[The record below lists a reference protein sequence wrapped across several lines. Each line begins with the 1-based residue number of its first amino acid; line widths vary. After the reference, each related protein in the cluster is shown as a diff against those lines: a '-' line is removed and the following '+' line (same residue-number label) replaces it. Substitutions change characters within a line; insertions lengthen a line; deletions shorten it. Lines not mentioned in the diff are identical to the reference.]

1 MDQKL
6 SNQKKLDELPESSDK
21 FWDGEVHAN
30 IVPHDWFDD
39 HSHYFMRVTG
49 HEAYCEGCGWGFAL
63 DGGDKIIEGHLYT
76 REKKFVI

>member
-1 MDQKL
+1 METKS
-6 SNQKKLDELPESSDK
+6 SNRKKLDDLPVNESK

-30 IVPHDWFDD
+30 IVPHDWFAD
-39 HSHYFMRVTG
+39 HLHFFIRVTG

-76 REKKFVI
+76 KEGKFVI